1 MRLEG
6 LRIAFICPS
15 RFSLGETYNAL
26 RIAAQLVKDADVAPF
41 FVVSKENEWYGAEY
55 GFPIFA
61 LPQHRSDNGA
71 WLGLLLSGLK
81 PDLLVI
87 ADHSNLALER
97 TSLNF
102 TALRS
107 IGIPLVAVDSLQF
120 APGPRTVSYSITR
133 MRGAQGGL
141 RKWFPPT
148 LEIPALPP
156 DVSVVTPS
164 PVASLSSAFAPFALY
179 EAPPTVTTPPSE
191 IRERLAVPSGSLLVV
206 AAQSGWASSAFEH
219 LSLGRTPRGHYNA
232 LRTERLVR
240 ALEETGRPVTL
251 VGIGGKVL
259 SASASAQTTLRALP
273 PLSGQSFT
281 DLLAAADLYM
291 TDNLISGAMAQAAL
305 LGTPV
310 LALTN
315 PSEHIPRDDDP
326 LDTEMA
332 HAYPGFGFPYLVNP
346 FGWQKELEPVLRDNP
361 YLSAVPQAPVYSR
374 NTLSAAIDH
383 QLSEVPDL
391 SPTRALQ
398 GMLSQLPTATH
409 TLASTVANV
418 QAISNTGNQLQI
430 GN

>member
-26 RIAAQLVKDADVAPF
+26 RTAAQLAKEADVAPF

-55 GFPIFA
+55 GFPMFA

-71 WLGLLLSGLK
+71 WLGLLLSNLK

-102 TALRS
+102 AALRS
-107 IGIPLVAVDSLQF
+107 TGIPLVAVDSLQF
-120 APGPRTVSYSITR
+120 APGPRTVAYSIAR
-133 MRGAQGGL
+133 MPGAQRL

-156 DVSVVTPS
+156 DVPVVTPS

-179 EAPPTVTTPPSE
+179 DAVPTVATPPSE
-191 IRERLAVPSGSLLVV
+191 IRERLAVPSGSLMVV
-206 AAQSGWASSAFEH
+206 AAQSGWASKAFEH
-219 LSLGRTPRGHYNA
+219 LSLGRTPRGHYNT

-251 VGIGGKVL
+251 VGISGKVL
-259 SASASAQTTLRALP
+259 PASESAQTTLRALP

-281 DLLAAADLYM
+281 DLLAAADLYL

-315 PSEHIPRDDDP
+315 PSVHIPEEDDP
-326 LDTEMA
+326 LDAEMA

-346 FGWQKELEPVLRDNP
+346 FGWQKELEPVLRDNT
-361 YLSAVPQAPVYSR
+361 YLSAVPQAPAYSR
-374 NTLSAAIDH
+374 NALSAAIDR
-383 QLSEVPDL
+383 QLSKAQDL
-391 SPTRALQ
+391 SPTRAVQ
-398 GMLSQLPTATH
+398 GMLAQLPTAAH
-409 TLASTVANV
+409 TFASAVAN
-418 QAISNTGNQLQI
+418 I
-430 GN
+430 